1 MSNVAPRLKQSFLYE
16 LIAVLA
22 TSEQRQK
29 SSFFNLVTK
38 SYQNSNI
45 WLYILII
52 FSYTTLSS
60 VNQEQQQQ
68 QQ

>member
-16 LIAVLA
+16 LLAVLA
-22 TSEQRQK
+22 TSKQRQK

-45 WLYILII
+45 WLYVIII

>member
-16 LIAVLA
+16 LLTVFA
-22 TSEQRQK
+22 TSKQRQK
-29 SSFFNLVTK
+29 NSFFNLVTK

-45 WLYILII
+45 WLYFLII
-52 FSYTTLSS
+52 LSYTSLSS

-68 QQ
+68 Q

>member
-16 LIAVLA
+16 LLAVLA
-22 TSEQRQK
+22 TSKQRQK

-45 WLYILII
+45 WLYVLII

>member
-16 LIAVLA
+16 LLAVFA
-22 TSEQRQK
+22 TSKQRQK
-29 SSFFNLVTK
+29 SSFFNLATK

-45 WLYILII
+45 WLYFLII

-68 QQ
+68 Q